1 MSTPLTT
8 ATPATVANLSETHK
22 EIAAAKKAHP
32 AGKALAKAPAKKAPA
47 KKAETKSE
55 PRKYVAKARSG
66 QEAIRTCP
74 FKATHAV
81 DVKKPDGKKASYA
94 AGVIVRFF
102 ASKDAAEKFA
112 EAVNDGTLAR
122 SNDWYQ
128 GAVDAIVV
136 TAKEA

>member
-1 MSTPLTT
+1 MSTPI
-8 ATPATVANLSETHK
+8 ATQAPVANLAEAKK
-22 EIAAAKKAHP
+22 ELAAAKRQSKDAHP
-32 AGKALAKAPAKKAPA
+32 AGKAPAKKAA
-47 KKAETKSE
+47 EKKVE
-55 PRKYVAKARSG
+55 PKKYVAKARSG

-81 DVKKPDGKKASYA
+81 DVKKPDGKKAAYA

-112 EAVNDGTLAR
+112 AAVNDGTMAR

-128 GAVDAIVV
+128 GTEDAIVT